1 MIKRGSH
8 PREQQGRD
16 DNNEEETMGYKDD
29 ADNVYSVH
37 LVVRDSKESIPEWY
51 PSFISDILPLLLLAQ
66 MKFNNNN
73 DTEMNEFKG

>member
-1 MIKRGSH
+1 
-8 PREQQGRD
+8 
-16 DNNEEETMGYKDD
+16 MGYKDD
-29 ADNVYSVH
+29 VDNVYSVH